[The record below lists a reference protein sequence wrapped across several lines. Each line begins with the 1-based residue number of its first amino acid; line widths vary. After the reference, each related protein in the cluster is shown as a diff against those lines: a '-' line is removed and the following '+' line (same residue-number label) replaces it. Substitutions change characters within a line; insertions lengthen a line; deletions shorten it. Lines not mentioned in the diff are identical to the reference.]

1 MNFQL
6 HPMACGASTMA
17 VETYPE
23 VEEAFASATA
33 TPDENTGLLRDRRR
47 HSFHASRKLS
57 CDYQDADAVF
67 IRVCTRIILVG
78 NISGFVCLIK
88 Y

>member
-1 MNFQL
+1 MDFQL
-6 HPMACGASTMA
+6 YPMACGASTMA

-23 VEEAFASATA
+23 AEAFTSATA

-67 IRVCTRIILVG
+67 IRVCAYIILVG
-78 NISGFVCLIK
+78 NISGFVCLTK
-88 Y
+88 N